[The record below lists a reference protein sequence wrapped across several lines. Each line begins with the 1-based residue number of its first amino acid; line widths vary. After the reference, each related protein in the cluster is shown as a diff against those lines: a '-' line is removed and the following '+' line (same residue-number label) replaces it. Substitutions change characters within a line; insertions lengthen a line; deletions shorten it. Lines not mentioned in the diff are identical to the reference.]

1 MRNEER
7 ISRQRRLLEW
17 ARSVKLLFGSAKFKM
32 SRCFPRSPWE
42 MKHREAKKLR
52 DEHLVKSSN
61 EILDL
66 QDTKRYRAFER
77 RQLEKRHRKEDEK
90 AARPWLDLDWL
101 LGPPSNVDAHYVKA
115 SGGKS
120 LSKVVWIF
128 QENFVDV
135 VDFQEKVRHLRWLQN
150 LPDADTRDV
159 NQARYEVLLK
169 CNADPHSC
177 LEDRV
182 RTAIDNVPVDSV
194 DTFEYNR
201 CNV

>member
-1 MRNEER
+1 
-7 ISRQRRLLEW
+7 
-17 ARSVKLLFGSAKFKM
+17 
-32 SRCFPRSPWE
+32 

-52 DEHLVKSSN
+52 DEHLVKSLN

-77 RQLEKRHRKEDEK
+77 RQEEKRHRKEDEK
-90 AARPWLDLDWL
+90 VARDGELSLIDLDWL
-101 LGPPSNVDAHYVKA
+101 LGPPYNVDAHYVKA

-128 QENFVDV
+128 QEDFVDV

-201 CNV
+201 CNVCNVQRFVQRLQ